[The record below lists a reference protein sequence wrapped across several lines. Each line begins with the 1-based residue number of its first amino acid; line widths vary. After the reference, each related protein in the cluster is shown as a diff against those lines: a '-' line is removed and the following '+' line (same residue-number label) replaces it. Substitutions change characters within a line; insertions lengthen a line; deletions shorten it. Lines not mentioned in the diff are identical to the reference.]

1 MSASRPIDAWMKLA
15 ILKALMHRPLE
26 KHPTPLMRAVA
37 VLAAGLLLALSVLA
51 ASPELHERLHGH
63 PVAAAAHPATGHSG
77 GQAADDDDGCIVT
90 LFAHGA
96 LLPVAL
102 LALATASLILH
113 ARNPGNFDRI
123 APESPRYLRLPA
135 QGPPVRQG

>member
-1 MSASRPIDAWMKLA
+1 
-15 ILKALMHRPLE
+15 MHRPLE

-37 VLAAGLLLALSVLA
+37 MLAACLLMALSVLA

-63 PVAAAAHPATGHSG
+63 PVATAQAHPIAGHSG
-77 GQAADDDDGCIVT
+77 GQAAADDDDGCIVT
-90 LFAHGA
+90 LFAQGA

-102 LALATASLILH
+102 FALATASLILH
-113 ARNPGNFDRI
+113 ARNPGCFDRI

-135 QGPPVRQG
+135 QGPPVR